1 MKNLM
6 YAEIEEITPQ
16 MQNDVKSVTISDTG
30 LFLVTTK
37 ENAEMYENEEF
48 FPVDED
54 GYEAYQEIID
64 NKLNIIK

>member
-1 MKNLM
+1 M